1 MDPLTLALIAGGATL
16 AGNLPDIIPSRYER
30 DQKKELE
37 KLQRQQELG
46 QLGLTDREQNA
57 LASQY
62 GTVLAQQQ
70 ARTDAEMRRMGGINA
85 QPQNAILSAQ
95 AAAANEQALG
105 ADMAQQINMQDLAAI
120 SQDEQLITD
129 LKAAQGEYAQQR
141 REAIVEPVAAA
152 GMAYTQGQTL
162 AALTGAGGA
171 PMGADGSV
179 MPKTAEQISLDVLRA
194 QNTKTIPPQYQQPVA
209 NIVSEFGLT
218 PDEAY
223 AAFLNLEAADSPLAS
238 YYDMLGG

>member
-1 MDPLTLALIAGGATL
+1 MDPLTLALIAGGSTL
-16 AGNLPDIIPSRYER
+16 AGNLPAIIPSRYER
-30 DQKKELE
+30 EQKKELE

-120 SQDEQLITD
+120 GQDEQLITD
-129 LKAAQGEYAQQR
+129 LKAAQGEYEQQR

-171 PMGADGSV
+171 PMGATGSA
-179 MPKTAEQISLDVLRA
+179 MPKTAEQISLDVMLA
-194 QNTKTIPPQYQQPVA
+194 QNTKTIPPQYQQAVA

-218 PDEAY
+218 PDQAY
-223 AAFLNLEAADSPLAS
+223 AAFLNLEAANSPLAS

>member
-1 MDPLTLALIAGGATL
+1 
-16 AGNLPDIIPSRYER
+16 
-30 DQKKELE
+30 
-37 KLQRQQELG
+37 
-46 QLGLTDREQNA
+46 
-57 LASQY
+57 
-62 GTVLAQQQ
+62 
-70 ARTDAEMRRMGGINA
+70 
-85 QPQNAILSAQ
+85 
-95 AAAANEQALG
+95 
-105 ADMAQQINMQDLAAI
+105 
-120 SQDEQLITD
+120 
-129 LKAAQGEYAQQR
+129 
-141 REAIVEPVAAA
+141 
-152 GMAYTQGQTL
+152 MAYTQGQTL

-179 MPKTAEQISLDVLRA
+179 MPKTAEQISLDVMRA